1 MLRRTV
7 LLTGF
12 VVSACLLAASLDIHS
27 QTRSAK
33 VRRIGLLWGG
43 TTAENGSR
51 RDALLQGLRELGW
64 IEQQT
69 IALDELSAEGRYER
83 LPALASELVARKVEV
98 ILALNGTPAAVAA
111 MNATRE
117 IPIVAPAVGDPV
129 ASKLAKSLATPSG
142 NVTGTTNL
150 ASELYAKRL
159 ALMTQALPQ
168 ITRVALLMN
177 NANPFSAE
185 ATRLSLTTSR
195 SLGIALEVF
204 DARDLGD
211 FERAFD
217 EMSRAHME
225 AVLVGSDILFQ
236 ANVAQLGTLALSRRL
251 PMMAGYH
258 APGVLMAY
266 NVDNIEL
273 YRGAAT
279 YVDKILKGAKA
290 GELPFE
296 QPSHFALI
304 VDLRTASALGIRV
317 PQSLVLRA
325 DKVIE

>member
-7 LLTGF
+7 LVFG
-12 VVSACLLAASLDIHS
+12 VAASVCVVAAALDARS
-27 QTRSAK
+27 QTRGGK
-33 VRRIGLLWGG
+33 LRRIGLLWGG

-64 IEQQT
+64 VEQQT
-69 IALDELSAEGRYER
+69 IALDELSAEGHYER
-83 LPALASELVARKVEV
+83 LSALASELVARNVEV

-111 MNATRE
+111 MKATRD

-129 ASKLAKSLATPSG
+129 ASKLAKSLAVPGG

-159 ALMTQALPQ
+159 ALLRETMPQ
-168 ITRVALLMN
+168 ITRAALLIN
-177 NANPFSAE
+177 NANPFAAE
-185 ATRLSLTTSR
+185 ATRLSFATSR

-211 FERAFD
+211 LERTFD
-217 EMSRAHME
+217 EMSRARIE

-236 ANVAQLGTLALSRRL
+236 ANVAQLGMLALAHRL

-266 NVDNIEL
+266 NVDNVEL

-279 YVDKILKGAKA
+279 YVDKILKGAKP
-290 GELPFE
+290 GDLPFA
-296 QPSHFALI
+296 QPSHFTLFI
-304 VDLRTASALGIRV
+304 DFRTASALGV
-317 PQSLVLRA
+317 SEPQSLVLRA
-325 DKVIE
+325 DRVIQ

>member
-7 LLTGF
+7 LLSG
-12 VVSACLLAASLDIHS
+12 LAAGMCVVAAARDARS
-27 QTRSAK
+27 QTRLGK
-33 VRRIGLLWGG
+33 LRRIGFLWAG
-43 TTAENGSR
+43 TAAENGSR
-51 RDALLQGLRELGW
+51 REALLQALRELGW
-64 IEQQT
+64 VEQQT
-69 IALDELSAEGRYER
+69 IALDELSAEGHYER
-83 LPALASELVARKVEV
+83 LPALAQELVTRNVDV

-111 MNATRE
+111 MKATHD
-117 IPIVAPAVGDPV
+117 IPIVAPAVADPV
-129 ASKLAKSLATPSG
+129 ATKLAKSLAVPGG
-142 NVTGTTNL
+142 NVTGTTNI

-159 ALMTQALPQ
+159 ALLREALPQ
-168 ITRVALLMN
+168 ITRAALLIN
-177 NANPFSAE
+177 NANPFAAD
-185 ATRLSLTTSR
+185 ATRLSVDTGR

-211 FERAFD
+211 FETSFDQMTRA
-217 EMSRAHME
+217 RVE

-236 ANVAQLGTLALSRRL
+236 ANVAQLGVLTLAHRL

-266 NVDNIEL
+266 NVDNLEQ
-273 YRGAAT
+273 YRAAAT

-290 GELPFE
+290 GDLPFA
-296 QPSHFALI
+296 QPSHFTLF

-325 DKVIE
+325 DRVIE